1 MRPSSAIA
9 GAVACASI
17 LGWAALARADQ
28 PTGTPTPYATATPAA
43 MPTGIVGGP
52 DGNLWFVEPGAGV
65 DRIGSIT
72 TSGTGADY
80 PVTLAPDSIASGV
93 SGTSSAGAL
102 WFVES
107 NTDIGELESIAPPA
121 TKPAPEASV
130 GNLPNAI
137 AADSS
142 GNVWVTIR
150 NEVVKVVSPYTSRD
164 DVLDYAPSGGFP
176 TGASPRSITAGPG
189 VGTDQTMWFA
199 VIGPGV
205 DSVASVT
212 EGGAITLY
220 PLPDA
225 LTGTLGKIVLAPDGN
240 LWLGLVGAAGNPS
253 YVLRVTPTG
262 TITPFKLPA
271 TSTADAD
278 VIAAGPDGELWM
290 PDNADTDGGLTA
302 VTTSGTFTS
311 YAGILP
317 TNDTFSSIVKDPGGA
332 DALWLTDSTAS
343 AIYRVPLQ
351 PPPTTTTPPPSTPPA
366 TITAAPPTLTATLA
380 PISAVAKSGATLSGT
395 ISEPTGSPSTTV
407 SYQFQY
413 GTSTDYGSTTP
424 LTTATATSSG
434 LNVTA
439 PLGGLTPY
447 TTYHYRLVASD
458 CSAAPCQTVSPDQTF
473 TTGSTLQPALDTTVG
488 VSTTAGRVL
497 VKLRGK
503 RHFVRLAVGELIPLG
518 ATIDARHGSVLIQ
531 SATAQTPGELAS
543 GVFSGGIF
551 VVTQPAGATVT
562 VLVLASSF
570 KICLPKPSAHAAAA
584 ASKKKKKKKKK
595 TTTSH
600 KVVNQVFGNAHGQ
613 FSTRGHYAT
622 AADQGTSWRIADRCD
637 GTQVAVSSGQ
647 VAVTDFVHHR
657 TIVVTAGHHYLAHAR

>member
-1 MRPSSAIA
+1 
-9 GAVACASI
+9 V
-17 LGWAALARADQ
+17 
-28 PTGTPTPYATATPAA
+28 
-43 MPTGIVGGP
+43 
-52 DGNLWFVEPGAGV
+52 
-65 DRIGSIT
+65 
-72 TSGTGADY
+72 
-80 PVTLAPDSIASGV
+80 
-93 SGTSSAGAL
+93 
-102 WFVES
+102 
-107 NTDIGELESIAPPA
+107 
-121 TKPAPEASV
+121 
-130 GNLPNAI
+130 
-137 AADSS
+137 
-142 GNVWVTIR
+142 
-150 NEVVKVVSPYTSRD
+150 
-164 DVLDYAPSGGFP
+164 
-176 TGASPRSITAGPG
+176 
-189 VGTDQTMWFA
+189 
-199 VIGPGV
+199 
-205 DSVASVT
+205 
-212 EGGAITLY
+212 
-220 PLPDA
+220 
-225 LTGTLGKIVLAPDGN
+225 
-240 LWLGLVGAAGNPS
+240 
-253 YVLRVTPTG
+253 
-262 TITPFKLPA
+262 
-271 TSTADAD
+271 
-278 VIAAGPDGELWM
+278 
-290 PDNADTDGGLTA
+290 
-302 VTTSGTFTS
+302 
-311 YAGILP
+311 
-317 TNDTFSSIVKDPGGA
+317 
-332 DALWLTDSTAS
+332 
-343 AIYRVPLQ
+343 
-351 PPPTTTTPPPSTPPA
+351 
-366 TITAAPPTLTATLA
+366 A

-434 LNVTA
+434 LHVTA
-439 PLGGLTPY
+439 PLGGLAPY

-503 RHFVRLAVGELIPLG
+503 RHFVRLAVGELIALG

-584 ASKKKKKKKKK
+584 ASKRKSS
-595 TTTSH
+595 TSH

-647 VAVTDFVHHR
+647 VTVTDFVHHR